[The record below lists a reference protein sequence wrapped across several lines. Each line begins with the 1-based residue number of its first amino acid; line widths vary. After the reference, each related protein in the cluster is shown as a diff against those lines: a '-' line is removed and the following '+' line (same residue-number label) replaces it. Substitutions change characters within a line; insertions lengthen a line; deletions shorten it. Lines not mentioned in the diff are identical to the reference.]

1 MVNKIL
7 PKFPINRN
15 NGMIEFFPNLESQV
29 AEGWF
34 GVRDSLER
42 GVLDRVPDSARYQ
55 TANRSTRR
63 TNDRGFKGIRDLV
76 GER

>member
-1 MVNKIL
+1 MLNKIL
-7 PKFPINRN
+7 RKFPIKQWNDR
-15 NGMIEFFPNLESQV
+15 IKFFPNFESQI

-63 TNDRGFKGIRDLV
+63 TNDRSFKGTRDLV